1 MDKSAV
7 TAATV
12 QGDKGDAKAVIAS
25 SYEEIKKFVKHVT
38 CQTSRQAFGVCAN
51 NPTNKQAVECV
62 QGMGGG
68 SWNML
73 KGSKPPPV
81 TKVGDPNRPTNANG
95 ADNDRRQQQQ
105 QHKLRS
111 SDPIAGTAATCP
123 LVIAANKKLIPQPP
137 PPPPLSPPQSTMT
150 TDDLSQCCQAA
161 AEH

>member
-68 SWNML
+68 
-73 KGSKPPPV
+73 KPPPV

-95 ADNDRRQQQQ
+95 ADNEKL
-105 QHKLRS
+105 HKLRS

-137 PPPPLSPPQSTMT
+137 PPPPLSLPQSQPQPTMT